1 MKHLNLVSFAVALLM
16 CLTSCYG
23 SVSSSSYSGGD
34 EEETVEVKEAEKKP
48 MAFYQRLLEEF
59 CQRYYD
65 GCFKGH
71 EYHYNSLIAEQI
83 SVVQGNWENGNIISW
98 EMKIKGRHSFEG
110 RLKNYNDEP
119 FEAFVDD
126 LGNDSYK
133 VLFCVKKRNLL
144 GMEKDE
150 WEEATRTM
158 TYSE

>member
-1 MKHLNLVSFAVALLM
+1 MYAVALLM
-16 CLTSCYG
+16 CFTSCEGNTSY
-23 SVSSSSYSGGD
+23 SSSSYSGED
-34 EEETVEVKEAEKKP
+34 ESEEVEVKEAPKKP
-48 MAFYQRLLEEF
+48 IMFYQRLLEEF

-65 GCFKGH
+65 SCFKGH
-71 EYHYNSLIAEQI
+71 EYHFNSLVANEM

-98 EMKIKGRHSFEG
+98 EMMIKGIHSFEG
-110 RLKNYNDEP
+110 RIRNFNDEP

-133 VLFCVKKRNLL
+133 VIFLVKKRNLL